1 MSIKNQDHLEF
12 VYDLDVSD
20 DDNFARFMRY
30 CIAHRELQTLFLG
43 GDLPPLELE
52 AMRYMFDKLKDLF
65 PKRSTKI
72 IH

>member
-1 MSIKNQDHLEF
+1 MTKNQDQMDF
-12 VYDLDVSD
+12 VYDLDVSE

-52 AMRYMFDKLKDLF
+52 SSISLWGGVAIL
-65 PKRSTKI
+65 S
-72 IH
+72 

>member
-1 MSIKNQDHLEF
+1 MTKNQDQMDF
-12 VYDLDVSD
+12 VYDLDVSE

-52 AMRYMFDKLKDLF
+52 SMRYLFNKLKDHF
-65 PKRSTKI
+65 PKRSNRI